1 MNTIQQLTK
10 FFDSE
15 AFEMLATEAETNQPA
30 RDLMNDLRLFVD
42 SAIFFHTIGD
52 VNRADREI
60 AQTKMIAS
68 QIEKIYE

>member
-1 MNTIQQLTK
+1 MSKIQQLTK

-15 AFEMLATEAETNQPA
+15 AFDMLAAEAETNQPA

-42 SAIFFHTIGD
+42 SAIFFHNIGD
-52 VNRADREI
+52 MNRVERELAI
-60 AQTKMIAS
+60 TKSIVS